1 MQQKYLIKNKLKMRE
16 FDLIINNYSTFNIY
30 LLFNNIVLL
39 SKLSLN
45 QFKIISKFFIS
56 KFIGEFSSLLLD
68 LEQITG

>member
-1 MQQKYLIKNKLKMRE
+1 MRE